1 MVHSGGFIERP
12 VTEAKIKNS
21 VRSYEWMPDK
31 DHAQLHREDKRTSRV
46 KVLASTNE
54 DQLGAAAKRTRSG
67 RIQSNN
73 INNNNDNLI
82 KFRKRVKPI
91 LPSTSSST
99 SAPFEL
105 ISIDYLHLEK
115 SKGGE
120 EYILVIVDHFTKYAQ
135 AYATRNKS
143 AKTAAKKIFDDFI
156 MRFGFCSRIHHDLGA
171 EFENNLFRKL
181 QAYSGIKNSHTTPYH
196 PQANPAERFNRTLLS
211 MLRTLDE
218 TQKSRWKE
226 HLNKVVCNPHEK

>member
-1 MVHSGGFIERP
+1 MLLLQ
-12 VTEAKIKNS
+12 IKK
-21 VRSYEWMPDK
+21 VDP
-31 DHAQLHREDKRTSRV
+31 HRK
-46 KVLASTNE
+46 
-54 DQLGAAAKRTRSG
+54 
-67 RIQSNN
+67 
-73 INNNNDNLI
+73 
-82 KFRKRVKPI
+82 
-91 LPSTSSST
+91 
-99 SAPFEL
+99 SA
-105 ISIDYLHLEK
+105 
-115 SKGGE
+115 

-226 HLNKVVCNPHEK
+226 HLNKVVHAYNSTVHESTGFSPFFLLFGREPTLAIDLMFPQQHNRARQSPAGYAEKWRTAKVDNGNV